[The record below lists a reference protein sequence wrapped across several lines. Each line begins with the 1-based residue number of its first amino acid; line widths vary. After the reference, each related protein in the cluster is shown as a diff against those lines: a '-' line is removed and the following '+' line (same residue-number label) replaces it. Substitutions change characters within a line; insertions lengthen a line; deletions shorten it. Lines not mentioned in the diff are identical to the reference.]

1 MQRTARTEVACSRR
15 WTAVDKKAGLQGL
28 RIAQAGLFTPTVLQW
43 SPNYAPPPPLAQMYI
58 RTHEQ
63 KLGCLKPCMSPI
75 RLPLCI
81 TLFDALATPWM
92 PWHTVCP
99 RQKSLINCREGL
111 RPCNA
116 RNQNHGLRSGYG
128 RPIDLN
134 RDLPPFHT
142 RNVAVPWHFCLSTNV
157 WLHDAVTE
165 GYRKPHGKPR
175 LG

>member
-1 MQRTARTEVACSRR
+1 MDGGGQEGRIAGSANSPSRALHPYC
-15 WTAVDKKAGLQGL
+15 TAVESKLCPSATIGPNVHPNSRTKAWLL
-28 RIAQAGLFTPTVLQW
+28 KAVHESNTSAIVYNA
-43 SPNYAPPPPLAQMYI
+43 I
-58 RTHEQ
+58 R
-63 KLGCLKPCMSPI
+63 CAC
-75 RLPLCI
+75 
-81 TLFDALATPWM
+81 DPWM